1 VGRCGAA
8 AAEGLAAAPPDTGM
22 LASAPMSDAGAAAG
36 PRLRRALSL
45 RDLIV
50 YGVMVISPMAPMT
63 FFGVLSRRGHGHATT
78 SILIAMLAMS
88 LTAVSY
94 GRMACVYPSAGSA
107 FTYVGRELSP
117 ALGYVTGW
125 SIAMDYLLN
134 PVICVI
140 YASQQS
146 HVFFPQIAYWTW
158 AVFFAALLTGLSLQ
172 GIKVSAR
179 VNALLTAA
187 MGCVVVVFFVAAMLY
202 IVRHPHAGSG
212 FFTHP
217 VYDPKTWSTAG
228 ILGGTSLAVLAYMG
242 FDGISTL
249 SEEAKRP
256 SDVLTAT
263 VLTCVAVGV
272 LSALE
277 VYAAQLI
284 WPTAETFPDID
295 TAFSFVAGR
304 AWAPLFGAVGLAL
317 IVGSV
322 GSGMG
327 GQLAAARLL
336 YGMGRGGALP
346 KTFFAAIDARHRIPR
361 NNVLFLGAFAVCAA
375 LILPAIA
382 GEATGFELAS
392 SMLNFGALIAFMG
405 VNAAALVRFFWR
417 AERRT
422 PVNCAMPA
430 LGFLV
435 CLLLWWNL
443 ALQARILG
451 AVWMAIGLGYGA
463 WKTRGFRA
471 NLIDFDLSL
480 DAVPRVPEKHERE
493 ECGS

>member
-1 VGRCGAA
+1 
-8 AAEGLAAAPPDTGM
+8 
-22 LASAPMSDAGAAAG
+22 MSDASIREG
-36 PRLRRALSL
+36 PRLRRVLSL

-63 FFGVLSRRGHGHATT
+63 FFGVLSRRGNGHATT
-78 SILIAMLAMS
+78 CILIAMIAMS

-94 GRMACVYPSAGSA
+94 GRMARVYPSAGSA

-117 ALGYVTGW
+117 VLGYVTGW

-140 YASQQS
+140 YASQQA
-146 HVFFPQIAYWTW
+146 HVFVPEISYWAW
-158 AVFFAALLTGLSLQ
+158 AIFFAMVLTGLSLQ

-179 VNALLTAA
+179 VNALLTSA
-187 MGCVVVVFFVAAMLY
+187 MGCVVLVFFVAAALY
-202 IVRHPHAGSG
+202 VFNRPHSGIG
-212 FFTHP
+212 FFTRP
-217 VYDPKTWSTAG
+217 FYDPQTWTTQG

-249 SEEAKRP
+249 SEEARKP
-256 SDVLTAT
+256 ADVLTAT
-263 VLTCVAVGV
+263 VLTCIAVGM

-277 VYAAQLI
+277 VYAAQLV
-284 WPTAETFPDID
+284 WPGAETFPDID
-295 TAFSFVAGR
+295 TAFSFVARR

-346 KTFFAAIDARHRIPR
+346 KTFFGAIDSRRHIPR
-361 NNVLFLGAFAVCAA
+361 NNVLFLGAFSLTAA
-375 LILPAIA
+375 LMLPAIA
-382 GEATGFELAS
+382 GETTGFELAS
-392 SMLNFGALIAFMG
+392 SLLNFGALIAFMG
-405 VNAAALVRFFWR
+405 VNAAALMRFFWR
-417 AERRT
+417 AQERKLI
-422 PVNCAMPA
+422 NCAMPA

-443 ALQARILG
+443 AAQARVLG

-463 WKTRGFRA
+463 WKTRGFQT

-480 DAVPRVPEKHERE
+480 DPLPRTSD
-493 ECGS
+493 G

>member
-1 VGRCGAA
+1 MTTPSTSQAGV
-8 AAEGLAAAPPDTGM
+8 
-22 LASAPMSDAGAAAG
+22 SDG
-36 PRLRRALSL
+36 PRLRRVLTL

-63 FFGVLSRRGHGHATT
+63 FFGVLSRRGNGHATT
-78 SILIAMLAMS
+78 SILIAMIAMS

-94 GRMACVYPSAGSA
+94 GRMARVYPSAGSA

-140 YASQQS
+140 YGSQQL
-146 HVFFPQIAYWTW
+146 HVFFPAISYWAW
-158 AVFFAALLTGLSLQ
+158 AIFFAFVLTALSVQ
-172 GIKVSAR
+172 GVSVSAR
-179 VNALLTAA
+179 VNALLTAG
-187 MGCVVVVFFVAAMLY
+187 MGCVVVVFFVAAALY
-202 IVRHPHAGSG
+202 VFNHPHVGVE
-212 FFTHP
+212 FFTRP
-217 VYDPKTWSTAG
+217 LYDPQTWTTQG

-256 SDVLTAT
+256 ADVLTAT
-263 VLTCVAVGV
+263 VLTCVAVGF

-277 VYAAQLI
+277 VYAAQLV
-284 WPTAETFPDID
+284 WPGAQQFPDID
-295 TAFSFVAGR
+295 TAFSFVAQR
-304 AWAPLFGAVGLAL
+304 AWAPLFGMVGLSL

-346 KTFFAAIDARHRIPR
+346 RSFFGAIDPKRHIPR
-361 NNVLFLGAFAVCAA
+361 NNVLFLGAFALTAA
-375 LILPAIA
+375 LVLPAIA

-392 SMLNFGALIAFMG
+392 SLLNFGALIAFMG
-405 VNAAALVRFFWR
+405 VNAAAFVRFFWR
-417 AERRT
+417 AEKKR
-422 PVNCAMPA
+422 VINLAMPV

-443 ALQARILG
+443 AAQARILG
-451 AVWMAIGLGYGA
+451 VIWMAIGLGFGA
-463 WKTRGFRA
+463 WKTRGFQA
-471 NLIDFDLSL
+471 NLIDFDLSAGAL
-480 DAVPRVPEKHERE
+480 PRTSDA
-493 ECGS
+493 